1 MDCQNAQKSYDKIL
15 ISRDFT
21 DIFTGSTGNEPED
34 NNCDNTPPAH
44 FMIFRYATVKIILA
58 EVFVRPGAGYLWSN
72 DFARNRIGHLNI
84 LGGFHIVLGII
95 DMVAPLLIRD
105 SIGFLVYGGTTF
117 Y

>member
-1 MDCQNAQKSYDKIL
+1 MLRFL
-15 ISRDFT
+15 IFIDF
-21 DIFTGSTGNEPED
+21 STGNVPED
-34 NNCDNTPPAH
+34 KVSDKKFPWHSVT
-44 FMIFRYATVKIILA
+44 FRYATVKIILA

>member
-1 MDCQNAQKSYDKIL
+1 MLRFI
-15 ISRDFT
+15 
-21 DIFTGSTGNEPED
+21 IFINFSTVSTGNVPED
-34 NNCDNTPPAH
+34 KVSGKNFPWHSVT
-44 FMIFRYATVKIILA
+44 FRYATVKIILA

-105 SIGFLVYGGTTF
+105 SVGFVVYGGMTF
-117 Y
+117 C

>member
-1 MDCQNAQKSYDKIL
+1 MSICDFSIIL
-15 ISRDFT
+15 AEAAVT
-21 DIFTGSTGNEPED
+21 
-34 NNCDNTPPAH
+34 
-44 FMIFRYATVKIILA
+44 IILA

-105 SIGFLVYGGTTF
+105 SVGFLVYGGMTF
-117 Y
+117 LALSYATVKKTVFKLNC